1 MSNTPL
7 VIERILDAPVTAV
20 WEAITDKDKMKQWYF
35 DLSAFS
41 PTVGFEFSF
50 SGGSE
55 TKQYLHHCKITEVI
69 PGKKLSY
76 TWRYEG
82 YPGNSEVTWELA
94 EEGKKTKLT
103 LTHTGLHTF
112 PSGEDS
118 NFGVASFTQGWTYII
133 GTSLPEYL
141 AKQAVAQ

>member
-7 VIERILDAPVTAV
+7 VIERILDAPVNAV

-69 PGKKLSY
+69 PGGMKGIPAIRKLPGSWRQKAKKQSS
-76 TWRYEG
+76 R
-82 YPGNSEVTWELA
+82 
-94 EEGKKTKLT
+94 
-103 LTHTGLHTF
+103 
-112 PSGEDS
+112 
-118 NFGVASFTQGWTYII
+118 
-133 GTSLPEYL
+133 
-141 AKQAVAQ
+141 